1 MTLFK
6 QLVLLFI
13 LLFLTTSLSPVGEN
27 RDFRI
32 TTENDFKESIQNN
45 KDLVFTRCLV
55 VPAFDKKTKDINE
68 TTDKQALLAKFAYLL
83 STNQRFKMEDYLNTC
98 DNSLEIHQL
107 FRALYHLSLEQYTLT
122 IDYLGKVES
131 QEYRFLKSLLLA
143 DCRYEVMVFEG
154 NIDYQA
160 ILSAYQTAM
169 DNASNEQQTVL
180 VKNRIKYIRYH

>member
-6 QLVLLFI
+6 QLVLLFV

-32 TTENDFKESIQNN
+32 TTENDFKERIQNN

-98 DNSLEIHQL
+98 DNSLEINQL

-122 IDYLGKVES
+122 IDH
-131 QEYRFLKSLLLA
+131 
-143 DCRYEVMVFEG
+143 
-154 NIDYQA
+154 QA

-169 DNASNEQQTVL
+169 DNATNEQQTVL